1 MKKLIIVLLLG
12 LLMFGCIQPTDNGQT
27 VTQNQTKV
35 VKLGDNVTVDYTLKL
50 ANGSVID
57 TSFEN
62 VAKEAGL
69 YQAQRTYQPITF
81 LMGAGMVVPGFEKGV
96 TGMAV
101 GETKTFEVT
110 PADGYGTYDQTLVY
124 SAPLFYDVN
133 KTEVVSKSLFDQQ
146 GIKLEIDKVINYKN
160 GVMINIKNFTND
172 TVTVEYVFLD
182 GQTFNFNGMPQKVIG
197 INNDSAT
204 LKFAVEKDQKYL
216 ASLRTGA
223 PGWVTILDVTND
235 TFTVDENH
243 PLAGKMLYF
252 TVTVKNIA
260 G

>member
-1 MKKLIIVLLLG
+1 
-12 LLMFGCIQPTDNGQT
+12 
-27 VTQNQTKV
+27 
-35 VKLGDNVTVDYTLKL
+35 
-50 ANGSVID
+50 
-57 TSFEN
+57 
-62 VAKEAGL
+62 
-69 YQAQRTYQPITF
+69 
-81 LMGAGMVVPGFEKGV
+81 
-96 TGMAV
+96 
-101 GETKTFEVT
+101 
-110 PADGYGTYDQTLVY
+110 
-124 SAPLFYDVN
+124 
-133 KTEVVSKSLFDQQ
+133 
-146 GIKLEIDKVINYKN
+146 
-160 GVMINIKNFTND
+160 IKNFTND